1 MAKNTPKKVPS
12 HVFTRDLELESE
24 YGVTDI
30 KLYGYWEGDSTLHIL
45 GQVFAEKIKEQFQLV
60 CSVYDK
66 DGDVIKSRENS
77 SYGGS
82 GWVTSRIKPGAF
94 FSGFPFEFTLYDVKP
109 AQAKEIRI
117 VLSD

>member
-12 HVFTRDLELESE
+12 HVFTRDLDLESE

-30 KLYGYWEGDSTLHIL
+30 NLYGYWEGDSTLHIL

>member
-1 MAKNTPKKVPS
+1 MHDVDYKEGTAHIEDIRQIDLVADMLGNELGMRVSK
-12 HVFTRDLELESE
+12 FTSE
-24 YGVTDI
+24 ED
-30 KLYGYWEGDSTLHIL
+30 
-45 GQVFAEKIKEQFQLV
+45 A
-60 CSVYDK
+60 
-66 DGDVIKSRENS
+66 
-77 SYGGS
+77 GGS

>member
-45 GQVFAEKIKEQFQLV
+45 GQVFAEKIKEQRSY
-60 CSVYDK
+60 SV
-66 DGDVIKSRENS
+66 VS
-77 SYGGS
+77 
-82 GWVTSRIKPGAF
+82 
-94 FSGFPFEFTLYDVKP
+94 
-109 AQAKEIRI
+109 
-117 VLSD
+117 